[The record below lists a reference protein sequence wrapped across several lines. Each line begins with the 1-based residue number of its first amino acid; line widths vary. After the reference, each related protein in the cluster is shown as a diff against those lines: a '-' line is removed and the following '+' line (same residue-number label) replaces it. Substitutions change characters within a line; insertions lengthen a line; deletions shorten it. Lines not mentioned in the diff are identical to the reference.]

1 MSGKTYFLIGWSII
15 FFSACHIPK
24 VAMEKENLKMPND
37 FSSASED
44 TVSDGV
50 LPWTFLFSDTIL
62 KSHVERALLNN
73 PDMRITMQRVEASA
87 VESAAQR
94 NAIIPEVGANVGG
107 GTVRFGDY
115 TIDGVG
121 NFDTN
126 LSDNVDDSRRIPN
139 PVPDLILGLSTSWE
153 AGLWGKY
160 KNRKRKAQEQLL
172 SSVEGRRWVQTM
184 LVAQVSKYYY
194 DLVALDAE
202 IRMID
207 RSVQLQESALE
218 IVKIQKEGGRV
229 NELAVK
235 QFESQL
241 LDFKALEKSKR
252 LERVLL
258 ENEMNALVG
267 NFGGEV
273 LRADSL
279 RWSDLPAV
287 LRTGSPEAL
296 LKNRPDVKA
305 AMHEREA
312 ALANVRVAQA
322 YFYPDLSFQGFFGV
336 NSFRPD
342 VLFTLPASMAFTAL
356 GGLAAPIVNRNTVK
370 RNHRIAI
377 AEYNQS
383 HFSYKKSLLQAFR
396 EVNDELQKISYF
408 ETIAGY
414 RNNQRS
420 VMAEAEN
427 VSAELFT
434 TGYANYVELLMIRN
448 SRLAAEIEYIEA
460 VRDRMQAT
468 IGLYRAL
475 GGGQ

>member
-1 MSGKTYFLIGWSII
+1 MNILGVWSILL
-15 FFSACHIPK
+15 FSACSIPK
-24 VAMEKENLKMPND
+24 VAMETESLKMPSD
-37 FSSASED
+37 FSNAVQD
-44 TVSDGV
+44 TASDGV
-50 LPWTFLFSDTIL
+50 LPWTSLFSDTIL
-62 KSHVERALLNN
+62 KGHIEKSLLHN
-73 PDMRITMQRVEASA
+73 PDMRSIMQRVEAAA
-87 VESAAQR
+87 VESVAQR
-94 NAIIPEVGANVGG
+94 NTIIPEVGATVGA

-115 TIDGVG
+115 TVDGVG

-126 LSDNVDDSRRIPN
+126 LSDNVDESRRIPN
-139 PVPDLILGLSTSWE
+139 PVPDLLLGLNTSWE

-160 KNRKRKAQEQLL
+160 KNRKRRAQEQLL
-172 SSVEGRRWVQTM
+172 ATAEGRRWIQTM

-218 IVKIQKEGGRV
+218 VVKIQKEGGRV

-258 ENEMNALVG
+258 ENEMNALIG

-273 LRADSL
+273 RRADSL
-279 RWSDLPAV
+279 QWRDLPLM
-287 LRTGSPEAL
+287 LRTGKPETL
-296 LKNRPDVKA
+296 LKQRPDVKA

-312 ALANVRVAQA
+312 ALANLRVAQA

-356 GGLAAPIVNRNTVK
+356 GGLAAPIINRNTIK
-370 RNHRIAI
+370 RNHRVAI

-383 HFSYKKSLLQAFR
+383 HFSYKKSLLLAFR

-408 ETIAGY
+408 ETIAEY
-414 RNNQRS
+414 RNDQRK

-460 VRDRMQAT
+460 VRDRIQAT